1 LVVYNNDINSGEGGF
16 GMEVENMEE
25 SKQILIAVTALQEN
39 VKNLNAKI
47 DEIGKISN
55 LVMETDQR
63 AKSAHARLDDLKTE
77 FMDRLQVQ
85 KQDYEEK
92 IQVQKESF
100 IELKNNI
107 TWLWR
112 AVGGGLISFIFGVI
126 LFFVTKG
133 D

>member
-1 LVVYNNDINSGEGGF
+1 
-16 GMEVENMEE
+16 
-25 SKQILIAVTALQEN
+25 
-39 VKNLNAKI
+39 
-47 DEIGKISN
+47 
-55 LVMETDQR
+55 METDQR